1 MEKNDFEKRVARLT
15 WNNNGWV
22 KPSGRR
28 CKSTTGGL
36 HEAIHGY
43 GHEEWLFDKSKL
55 VGEFHYGFLEPIRK
69 HQGTYANKTFDVLLY
84 SINGITKKRYYVG
97 NIQKLMVIGTR
108 EAKEIKG
115 IYEKNGWIK
124 EMEEQIKM
132 SVADQN
138 GFSDWKRLLLF
149 NVKFKFN
156 DCIINNSLIEL
167 PKTHFIYDRNR
178 YNFYTHPSPT
188 SGRGL

>member
-1 MEKNDFEKRVARLT
+1 MEKNDFEKKVARLT

-28 CKSTTGGL
+28 GKSTTGGL

-43 GHEEWLFDKSKL
+43 GHEEWLFDKSKDIN
-55 VGEFHYGFLEPIRK
+55 GFHYGFLEPIRR
-69 HQGTYANKTFDVLLY
+69 HQNAYVNKTFDVLLY
-84 SINGITKKRYYVG
+84 SINGITKKRYWVG
-97 NIQKLMVIGTR
+97 NIQKLIVIGTR

-132 SVADQN
+132 SVADQK
-138 GFSDWKRLLLF
+138 GFSNWDELDLF
-149 NVKFKFN
+149 NVKFKFD
-156 DCIINNSLIEL
+156 DCIIYDPIIEL
-167 PKTHFIYDRNR
+167 PKTHFIYGLNR
-178 YNFYTHPSPT
+178 YIFYSHPSPT
-188 SGRGL
+188 SGRGQ